1 LKENIINTITN
12 IPKDKNTGIYLRVHM
27 KYQKNMYPIKT
38 RHINKEEL
46 FISSH
51 IKWAF

>member
-1 LKENIINTITN
+1 M
-12 IPKDKNTGIYLRVHM
+12 KD
-27 KYQKNMYPIKT
+27 QKNMFQIKQDT
-38 RHINKEEL
+38 KNKEEL

>member
-1 LKENIINTITN
+1 M
-12 IPKDKNTGIYLRVHM
+12 KDH
-27 KYQKNMYPIKT
+27 KNMYPIKQDAK
-38 RHINKEEL
+38 NQEEL